1 MKIYCFGHISSVN
14 IHKEENIFDRFGCEA
29 AFNQMKDVVKTN
41 TLINVPFLANHIDGL
56 KAIRRH
62 TLANFYHLGR
72 SRAK

>member
-1 MKIYCFGHISSVN
+1 MKR
-14 IHKEENIFDRFGCEA
+14 KNIFGRFGCEA
-29 AFNQMKDVVKTN
+29 AFNQMKDEFSRFRVKTN
-41 TLINVPFLANHIDGL
+41 TWINVPFVANDIGGL